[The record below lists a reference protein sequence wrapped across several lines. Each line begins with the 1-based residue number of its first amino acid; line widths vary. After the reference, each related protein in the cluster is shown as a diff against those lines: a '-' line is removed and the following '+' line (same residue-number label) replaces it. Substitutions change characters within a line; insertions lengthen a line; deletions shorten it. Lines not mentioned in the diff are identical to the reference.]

1 MFLDKLTVKQLNAIA
16 IISIVIAT
24 LSLVLTIVLPFI
36 IKTKKTNDFTQK
48 CSPSLENTDLWAKF
62 PGQLQTTITHNYS
75 FYDFN
80 NKDSGEL
87 TSNIS
92 IREEIS
98 YSNFVQNETENT
110 IYFDTNRTYKYIETN
125 DDVNKPI
132 TSVNM
137 GLFEALETI
146 TYPTLYKIGIN
157 AINYI
162 KTRVLIEPDLFIREL
177 FTYKLFN
184 ELDETTIKEK
194 ILNNLPQDKVEK
206 ILSTEDK
213 YKEYSFK
220 NIAGFFKWIKIM
232 GIKEKIDNSNWLVD
246 LFDLTEDEISSILQ
260 DQNGY
265 LITQYKAYNSE
276 LIETFE
282 CENRPQCG
290 IELLY
295 TQLINGSV
303 ISSLKPEIKDYLSLN
318 KLLQTNYYPFDKTP
332 EMVFYFDEEYKKK
345 VIEEEKKYNDF
356 APTKTQLDSLLNINS
371 ENCLL
376 SPKNSIYL
384 LHLNKTENRM
394 EQKVYYLDLTYD
406 KINFLSDYFY
416 DFLPNILLYPEITEN
431 NDKND
436 EDKKLTIDPI
446 AKTVSTMIQT
456 IADKTYKLIYKLDLY
471 NYILKKVIFDNLK
484 EKIKYQEIDEIC
496 PIIMQKVFDDGKK
509 VNKICTDPNLAFDSE
524 DSLYKWVA
532 PYYCLSDKKEESKCD
547 MTIINYL
554 KNLVYISDS
563 EIESLYSENSLG
575 GFISSGLTAFENSY
589 NCGDRCSE
597 KQYLNK
603 IQFWTGNITLN
614 APSPLIK
621 SQSLSDWFPEEV
633 PYPVEISYYQ
643 KKYNNSEVFT
653 EEEVN
658 IIISLISEGDN
669 KNDLEHSEWL
679 LNKFNFEK
687 EYTLFMNQKLKESSY
702 NLIDF
707 LIDAFI
713 FSSENDDSQSKEFP
727 QNIFVEY
734 SSLKNFIQGNRE
746 EDLKWINYLS
756 SGDYFD
762 NFKPDYTKTT
772 GLDIGIDLDTKKQ
785 YNFDFDNYG
794 IITINENYDKRKINK
809 MNGLFTLNIKKEE
822 YDYLEKKYTNIFS
835 PLYNFERLV
844 YNTRKFSDGFQYDQ
858 HLKVI
863 YYYDPISSRPYRF
876 KYTKNQSYKGKIECR
891 RYDFDVQSSSADLN
905 EKLDLEN
912 PYAMIT
918 QKTNKPILILPYEN
932 NMKNK
937 FTNIN
942 LNEETI
948 DNYICVDPISDMVI
962 DSSINLFYVLYT
974 RNYGYVNK
982 KLNSLYLNPI
992 FTYQRKFEVEV
1003 NSYEQQFPGVT
1014 EYYSNFIGFVILGI
1028 SIVVIFCAIAI
1039 ISFILLKKKA
1049 EQNKNVS
1056 MKQSLVKLTDSEFT
1070 SNSNR
1075 ESEQQKINNN

>member
-1 MFLDKLTVKQLNAIA
+1 MFLDKLTAKQLNAIA

-24 LSLVLTIVLPFI
+24 LTLVLTISLPFI

-48 CSPSLENTDLWAKF
+48 CSPTLENTNLWAKF

-75 FYDFN
+75 FYDFK
-80 NKDSGEL
+80 NKDAGEGTL
-87 TSNIS
+87 NFS
-92 IREEIS
+92 ITEEIS
-98 YSNFVQNETENT
+98 YSNFVQNTSENT
-110 IYFDTNRTYKYIETN
+110 IYFDTNRTYNYVETN
-125 DDVNKPI
+125 DDINKPI

-162 KTRVLIEPDLFIREL
+162 NTTVLIEPDLFIREL

-184 ELDETTIKEK
+184 ELDEATIKEK
-194 ILNNLPQDKVEK
+194 ILNNIPQDKVEK
-206 ILSTEDK
+206 ILNTEDK

-220 NIAGFFKWIKIM
+220 NIAGFFKWIRIM

-246 LFDLTEDEISSILQ
+246 LFDLTEDDIYSILQ
-260 DQNGY
+260 NQNGY

-345 VIEEEKKYNDF
+345 VIEKEKEYNDF
-356 APTKTQLDSLLNINS
+356 APTKAQLDSLLNANS

-384 LHLNKTENRM
+384 LHLNKTEDRI
-394 EQKVYYLDLTYD
+394 KPKAYYLDLTYD

-431 NDKND
+431 NDKTD
-436 EDKKLTIDPI
+436 EDKKLSVDPV
-446 AKTVSTMIQT
+446 AKTVSTMIQS

-471 NYILKKVIFDNLK
+471 NYIFKKVVFDNLK

-496 PIIMQKVFDDGKK
+496 PLVMQKVLDDGKK
-509 VNKICTDPNLAFDSE
+509 VNKVCNDPNLAFDSE

-532 PYYCLSDKKEESKCD
+532 PYYCLSDKKDESKCN

-554 KNLVYISDS
+554 KDLVYISDN
-563 EIESLYSENSLG
+563 EIQNLYSENSLG
-575 GFISSGLTAFENSY
+575 GVINSALTDIENSY

-597 KQYLNK
+597 KEYLNK
-603 IQFWTGNITLN
+603 MQFWTGKVTLN
-614 APSPLIK
+614 APSPLVK

-643 KKYNNSEVFT
+643 NKYNNSEVFT
-653 EEEVN
+653 EEEVD
-658 IIISLISEGDN
+658 IIISLVSKGDN

-679 LNKFNFEK
+679 LNKLNFEK
-687 EYTLFMNQKLKESSY
+687 EYTLFMNTNLNDLSY
-702 NLIDF
+702 NLTDF
-707 LIDAFI
+707 LIDTFI
-713 FSSENDDSQSKEFP
+713 FRSENDDSQSKEFP
-727 QNIFVEY
+727 RNIFVEY
-734 SSLKNFIQGNRE
+734 SSLKNFIQGNRV

-762 NFKPDYTKTT
+762 NFKPDYVKTT
-772 GLDIGIDLDTKKQ
+772 GLDIGIDLETKKQ

-794 IITINENYDKRKINK
+794 INTLNENYDKRKINK
-809 MNGLFTLNIKKEE
+809 MNGLLTLNIKKEE
-822 YDYLEKKYTNIFS
+822 YDYLQKKYTNILS
-835 PLYNFERLV
+835 PLFNFERLV
-844 YNTRKFSDGFQYDQ
+844 YSTRQFSDGFQYDQ

-863 YYYDPISSRPYRF
+863 YYYDTISSRPYRF
-876 KYTKNQSYKGKIECR
+876 KYTKNQYYKGKIECR
-891 RYDFDVQSSSADLN
+891 RYDFDVPGMSADLN
-905 EKLDLEN
+905 EKLDLDN
-912 PYAMIT
+912 PFAMIT
-918 QKTNKPILILPYEN
+918 QKTNKPIFILPEVVA
-932 NMKNK
+932 MKDK
-937 FTNIN
+937 LGNIN
-942 LNEETI
+942 LNEEEI

-962 DSSINLFYVLYT
+962 DSNINLFYVLNT

-982 KLNSLYLNPI
+982 KLYSLYLIPV
-992 FTYQRKFEVEV
+992 FLYQRKFEVEV
-1003 NSYEQQFPGVT
+1003 NSYENQFPGVT
-1014 EYYSNFIGFVILGI
+1014 EYYSYLITFVILGI
-1028 SIVVIFCAIAI
+1028 SIVIIFCAIAI
-1039 ISFILLKKKA
+1039 ISFVLLRKKA
-1049 EQNKNVS
+1049 NQNKNVS